1 MKSNIKRLVSAS
13 LAVMLVMA
21 VVANVTVAQ
30 NTGQQG
36 QVDGETVVDKLN
48 SSDKTSDF
56 AELVEASGFGQ
67 VLVQQGP
74 YTVLAPTNSAIE
86 DEGVDVDAA
95 KENKEQAQKVV
106 QSHLYQGEIS
116 SDEVESSMGVKI
128 EDKDESAAN
137 GTVYVVDKVV
147 KR

>member
-1 MKSNIKRLVSAS
+1 MRSNIKRLVSAS
-13 LAVMLVMA
+13 LAVMLVFA
-21 VVANVTVAQ
+21 VGENFAVSQ

-36 QVDGETVVDKLN
+36 QVDGETVVDKIN
-48 SSDKTSDF
+48 SNEKLSDF
-56 AELVEASGFGQ
+56 TALVEASGFGQ
-67 VLVQQGP
+67 VLTQPGT
-74 YTVLAPTNSAIE
+74 YTVLAPTNKALE
-86 DEGVDVDAA
+86 NEGVDVDAA
-95 KENKEQAQKVV
+95 KENRDQAQKVV

-128 EDKDESAAN
+128 EDKDESPAN